1 MSAMAWLR
9 YAAGRARHLLVVT
22 TAVGAVIAMPARG
35 ALPAD
40 GETGLPSGTGAATC
54 PSQNPA
60 NTMTLAAGTPQSAT
74 LGSAFVTNLQVT
86 FTNSNGCP
94 LTSAVAGIPVTFSA
108 PSAGASG
115 LFSASGSSTVT
126 VGSDATGTA
135 SAPAFT
141 ANDTAGAYTVTASSA
156 YGSISFSLTNAE
168 RSEANPCGAVSGAG
182 PSSTGLA
189 PASLLGK
196 PAKLTAGVGA
206 SQSTPTGMRF
216 PLRFAVTITDAK
228 KNPLPGV
235 LVTFAAPVR
244 GPSGRFV
251 IRSNSPQGLR
261 SRTSHVRQVEVM
273 TDACG
278 IALAPAFAANH
289 RQGGYIVVASVEQ
302 VRTAFALVNEERRK

>member
-1 MSAMAWLR
+1 
-9 YAAGRARHLLVVT
+9 
-22 TAVGAVIAMPARG
+22 
-35 ALPAD
+35 
-40 GETGLPSGTGAATC
+40 
-54 PSQNPA
+54 
-60 NTMTLAAGTPQSAT
+60 MTLAAGTPQSAT
-74 LGSAFVTNLQVT
+74 LGSAFATNLQVT
-86 FTNSNGCP
+86 FTNSDGC
-94 LTSAVAGIPVTFSA
+94 LVTSALAGIPVTFSA

-141 ANDTAGAYTVTASSA
+141 ANDTAGAYTVTAGSA
-156 YGSISFSLTNAE
+156 YGSISFSLTNDE
-168 RSEANPCGAVSGAG
+168 RSESSACGAVSGAG
-182 PSSTGLA
+182 SSTGLA

-206 SQSTPTGMRF
+206 SQSTPTGRRF
-216 PLRFAVTITDAK
+216 PLRFAVTLTDAK

-244 GPSGRFV
+244 GPSGRFA
-251 IRSNSPQGLR
+251 IRSNNPQGLR
-261 SRTSHVRQVEVM
+261 SRTSHVRQVEVS

-278 IALAPAFAANH
+278 IALAPAFTANH

-302 VRTAFALVNEERRK
+302 VRTAFALVNEGPRR

>member
-1 MSAMAWLR
+1 MSAIAR
-9 YAAGRARHLLVVT
+9 FRHAAGRARHLMVVT
-22 TAVGAVIAMPARG
+22 ATVAAVIATPAYG
-35 ALPAD
+35 GLPAE
-40 GETGLPSGTGAATC
+40 GETGPPSGTDAATC

-60 NTMTLAAGTPQSAT
+60 NTLTLAAGTPQSAT
-74 LGSAFVTNLQVT
+74 LGSAFATNLQVT

-94 LTSAVAGIPVTFSA
+94 VTSAVAGMPVTFSA

-126 VGSDATGTA
+126 VGSDASGVA
-135 SAPAFT
+135 SAPTFI

-156 YGSISFSLTNAE
+156 YGSISFSLTNDE
-168 RSEANPCGAVSGAG
+168 RNESNACGAVAG
-182 PSSTGLA
+182 SSTGVT

-196 PAKLTAGVGA
+196 PAKLAAGVGA
-206 SQSTPTGMRF
+206 SQSTPTGTRF
-216 PLRFAVTITDAK
+216 ALRFAVTVTDAK

-244 GPSGRFV
+244 GPSGRFA
-251 IRSNSPQGLR
+251 IRSNSPQGVR
-261 SRTSHVRQVEVM
+261 SRTSHVRQVEVE

-278 IALAPAFAANH
+278 IALAPAFGANH

-302 VRTAFALVNEERRK
+302 VRTAFALVNEGSRR